1 MADCGPRGF
10 LMRVS
15 EVETPALIIDLDALR
30 HNIGVIAECYRDK
43 SIRLRPHVKNHKSP
57 RILSMQMAAG
67 GTVGGIC
74 AAKVS
79 EAEAF
84 AELAGNVLIANQVV
98 GEDKIARLA
107 TLASRVDTTVA
118 VDAGVQ
124 VEQLSQG
131 AQKADVVLGVV
142 IEVDTSM
149 ARGGVRT
156 TQQAVALAQQ
166 AMRAPNLR
174 FRGVMSHQVPQSRQ
188 PSREQRFAEGNRW
201 IARVLAVKQAIE
213 EAGIPVELVSTGES
227 WTYDVAA
234 ENPAVDEI
242 QGGTYIVMEVPY
254 AYMGQFRFAARVMGR
269 VARRLDAS
277 KVVGDVPVDAI
288 GVPNGVP
295 TVDSPEH
302 IEVES
307 IDHHGVVLSGDGVA
321 TLSIGD
327 PFFLLTHQQDVTINR
342 WDRYLGVRNG
352 IVETVIEATAR
363 GCIN

>member
-1 MADCGPRGF
+1 
-10 LMRVS
+10 MRIS
-15 EVETPALIIDLDALR
+15 EVETPALVIDLDALE
-30 HNIGVIAECYRDK
+30 HNVGVIADYYRGK

-57 RILSMQMAAG
+57 RILAMQLAAG

-84 AELAGNVLIANQVV
+84 AEIAGNILIANQVV

-107 TLASRVDTTVA
+107 ALARRVDTTVA
-118 VDAGVQ
+118 VDADVQ
-124 VEQLSQG
+124 VEQLSRG
-131 AQKADVVLGVV
+131 AQQADVLLGVV

-149 ARGGVRT
+149 GRGGVRT

-166 AMRAPNLR
+166 AIQAPNLR
-174 FRGVMSHQVPQSRQ
+174 FRGVMSHQVPRARP

-201 IARVLAVKQAIE
+201 IARVLEVKQAIE
-213 EAGIPVELVSTGES
+213 NAGIPVELVSTGET

-234 ENPAVDEI
+234 AQPEVDEI

-254 AYMGQFRFAARVMGR
+254 AYMSEFRFAARVMGR
-269 VARRLDAS
+269 VVRRLDAGT
-277 KVVGDVPVDAI
+277 VLGDVPIDAI
-288 GVPNGVP
+288 GAPNGVP
-295 TVDSPEH
+295 TLDGPEG
-302 IEVES
+302 IEVAS
-307 IDHHGVVLSGDGVA
+307 IDHYGVVLSGDAVA
-321 TLSIGD
+321 RLSIGD
-327 PFFLLTHQQDVTINR
+327 PFFLLTHQQDVTMNR

-352 IVETVIEATAR
+352 MVETVIEATAR